1 MTRYAI
7 NRDALYS
14 AFKDFLY
21 SEINAN
27 PSLKSATVDDLAD
40 IVLAQKWRLFL
51 PDGIKRTIAEK
62 AAHRVLCMTNQPEN
76 PTNQQEK
83 TV

>member
-14 AFKDFLY
+14 VFKDFLY

-27 PSLKSATVDDLAD
+27 PALKSATVDDLAD
-40 IVLAQKWRLFL
+40 IVLAKKWRIFL
-51 PDGIKRTIAEK
+51 PDGIKRTTAEK
-62 AAHRVLCMTNQPEN
+62 AAQRVLYMTNQPEN
-76 PTNQQEK
+76 QTQQEN
-83 TV
+83 

>member
-27 PSLKSATVDDLAD
+27 PALKSATVDDLAD
-40 IVLAQKWRLFL
+40 IVLAKMENFL
-51 PDGIKRTIAEK
+51 PDGIKRTTAEK
-62 AAHRVLCMTNQPEN
+62 LPNGFCT
-76 PTNQQEK
+76 
-83 TV
+83 

>member
-27 PSLKSATVDDLAD
+27 PALKSATVDDLAD
-40 IVLAQKWRLFL
+40 IVLAKKWRIFCLTASNAQQPKKL
-51 PDGIKRTIAEK
+51 PNGFCT
-62 AAHRVLCMTNQPEN
+62 
-76 PTNQQEK
+76 
-83 TV
+83 

>member
-27 PSLKSATVDDLAD
+27 PALESATVDDLAD
-40 IVLAQKWRLFL
+40 IVLAKKWRIFL
-51 PDGIKRTIAEK
+51 PDGIKRTTAEK
-62 AAHRVLCMTNQPEN
+62 AAQRVLYMTNQPEN
-76 PTNQQEK
+76 QTQQEN
-83 TV
+83 

>member
-21 SEINAN
+21 SEINAK
-27 PSLKSATVDDLAD
+27 PALKSATVDDLKD
-40 IVLAQKWRLFL
+40 IVLAKKCIIFM
-51 PDGIKRTIAEK
+51 PDRNKSTTAEK
-62 AAHRVLCMTNQPEN
+62 AAKRVLDMTNQPEN
-76 PTNQQEK
+76 QTQQEN
-83 TV
+83 